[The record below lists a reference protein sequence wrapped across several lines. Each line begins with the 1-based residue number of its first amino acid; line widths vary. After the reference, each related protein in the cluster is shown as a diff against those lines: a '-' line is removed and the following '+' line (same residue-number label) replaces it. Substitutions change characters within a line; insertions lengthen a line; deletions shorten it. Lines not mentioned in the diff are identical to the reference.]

1 MWRIVIVTAV
11 AIVCVIAIVD
21 YVCFDRA
28 CRKVG
33 AISSELGGR
42 PYSIGGWPIGREYQ
56 IRFDHPL
63 TDDAL
68 RRLAAADPES
78 RRICLTLLFACE
90 VSDARLAAMRETV
103 VPHSIKIVA
112 SARENE
118 KTEH

>member
-1 MWRIVIVTAV
+1 MWRIVIVVPV
-11 AIVCVIAIVD
+11 AIACVIAIVD
-21 YVCFDRA
+21 YVCFERA

-33 AISSELGGR
+33 AVSSELGGH

-78 RRICLTLLFACE
+78 RRICLTLLFACKL
-90 VSDARLAAMRETV
+90 SDARVAAMRETV
-103 VPHSIKIVA
+103 VPHPITIVV
-112 SARENE
+112 SPNEND